1 MSRIPFVLSSITV
14 ALLAGCAAEHRV
26 TPAPAPVV
34 VAPAPVV
41 AAVPPSAAV
50 VVAPNTLPPNTQI
63 VVPAPSAGAAVVVP
77 PVPGPLRAG
86 FGRVASITP
95 IPVAAA
101 GGGTVMSATRRV
113 GIRMDDG
120 VVQYVDTTATP
131 LSAGE
136 RVEITTDGKMRHP
149 VP

>member
-1 MSRIPFVLSSITV
+1 MSRFPFVLSSIAV
-14 ALLAGCAAEHRV
+14 AVLAGCAAEHHV

-34 VAPAPVV
+34 VAPAPVY
-41 AAVPPSAAV
+41 AA
-50 VVAPNTLPPNTQI
+50 
-63 VVPAPSAGAAVVVP
+63 PAPAGGQAVIVPQASGAAVVVP
-77 PVPGPLRAG
+77 PAPDPLRVG
-86 FGRVASITP
+86 FGRIDSITP

-101 GGGTVMSATRRV
+101 GGGTATSATRRV

-120 VVQYVDTTATP
+120 SVQYVDTVATP
-131 LSAGE
+131 LAVGD

>member
-1 MSRIPFVLSSITV
+1 MSRFPFVLSSIAV
-14 ALLAGCAAEHRV
+14 AILAGCAAEHRV

-41 AAVPPSAAV
+41 AAPAAPAV
-50 VVAPNTLPPNTQI
+50 VVPQANGT
-63 VVPAPSAGAAVVVP
+63 AVVVP
-77 PVPGPLRAG
+77 PAPGPLRVG
-86 FGRVASITP
+86 FGRIESITP

-101 GGGTVMSATRRV
+101 GGGTMNSATRRV

-120 VVQYVDTTATP
+120 SVQYVDTTAVP
-131 LSAGE
+131 LSVGD
-136 RVEITTDGKMRHP
+136 RVEITMDGKMRHP

>member
-1 MSRIPFVLSSITV
+1 MSRFPFVLSSIAV
-14 ALLAGCAAEHRV
+14 AILAGCAAEHRV

-41 AAVPPSAAV
+41 AVPAPAAPAV
-50 VVAPNTLPPNTQI
+50 VVPQA
-63 VVPAPSAGAAVVVP
+63 SGAAVVVP
-77 PVPGPLRAG
+77 PAPGPLRVG
-86 FGRVASITP
+86 FGRIDSITP

-101 GGGTVMSATRRV
+101 GGGTVNSSTRRV

-120 VVQYVDTTATP
+120 SMQYVDTTAVP
-131 LSAGE
+131 LSVGD
-136 RVEITTDGKMRHP
+136 RVEITMDGTMRHP